1 MVVDEENV
9 SRILVILS
17 HQIRREILLIL
28 DEKSEQ
34 SFTDLMVALNIDT
47 GKLSFHIRSLGG
59 LIEPTQAGK
68 YRLTRSGQHAVGLIK
83 DLEIWAIEAD
93 VERKASAFQLASLK
107 KRTYAYLIDFAVVSS
122 IFLMAAIMT
131 NILSTFLGSK
141 GVGYEVN
148 IVLYVSIFWIYST
161 LLEGFAGQSLGKR
174 IIGLFVV
181 RIDGKKVLYDNAGVR
196 NIGKIF
202 ILLPLDLLVG
212 TQLKDRRFIRYF
224 DKFAGTTVVDS
235 RFRVSDLEPEE
246 KTETASGS

>member
-1 MVVDEENV
+1 
-9 SRILVILS
+9 
-17 HQIRREILLIL
+17 
-28 DEKSEQ
+28 
-34 SFTDLMVALNIDT
+34 
-47 GKLSFHIRSLGG
+47 
-59 LIEPTQAGK
+59 
-68 YRLTRSGQHAVGLIK
+68 
-83 DLEIWAIEAD
+83 
-93 VERKASAFQLASLK
+93 VERKASAFQLASLR

-131 NILSTFLGSK
+131 NILSTFLGSR

-202 ILLPLDLLVG
+202 ILLPFDLLVG
-212 TQLKDRRFIRYF
+212 TQLRDKRFIRYF

-235 RFRVSDLEPEE
+235 RFRVFDSEPED
-246 KTETASGS
+246 KTETASGN